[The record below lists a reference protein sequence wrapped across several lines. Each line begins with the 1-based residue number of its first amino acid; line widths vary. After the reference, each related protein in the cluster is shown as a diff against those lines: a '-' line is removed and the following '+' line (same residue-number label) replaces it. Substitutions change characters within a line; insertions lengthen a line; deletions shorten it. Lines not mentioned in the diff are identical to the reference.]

1 MNENFRNIITAALS
15 GNESAYEALYT
26 MTKDSAYFIALSMTH
41 NEQDALDILQESYI
55 RAFVHLDTVD
65 PPEYFDNWLNRI
77 VSNCSKNFIKLKK
90 PMLFSDIS
98 ENIHLEELNEE
109 TDSDLIPHENID
121 KQEASRL
128 IMEIINELPENK
140 RLVIL
145 MYYYQDMSTKEISET
160 LELPLTTVKYYLLE
174 GRKQIKAELEKLDK
188 EGTRLYA
195 IIPFALFPSF
205 IKQAAENINA
215 PVFSA
220 VSLKIMNNVNA
231 VKRIPQSIH
240 PLPQPNTTTST
251 IVNGGEN
258 MFLKTTAFKI
268 VAGVAAA
275 LVIGVGVTAV
285 ALTMHNNKKEP
296 SALETAAESQNVS
309 SKAAEESQNV
319 LSENP
324 ADSSAATEP
333 SVQESVTESQNVPQ
347 ETPTDSSLEVTEP
360 SVPKIAEESQ
370 NISSAVTE
378 QSEQP
383 EQSKQSQT
391 ENKTVSE
398 DFYGSAIKTDDG
410 LFYWKYSSNNFLTDA
425 AIVYKI
431 STVTQSLPNNVN
443 QMICRGTD
451 GKERVL
457 FEKEGSG
464 KFAFCNGKFFYN
476 SRENVLYSCDIDGK
490 NEKNLGYM
498 KLENVTDD
506 GAYLICSYIKDPN
519 KENEGTEIDDIYTVN
534 TLTEEKRT
542 VVQSGGYVGYHNDL
556 IYYYYKTSA
565 GPQPYQFSG
574 QIQIHSVNV
583 DGTDDRILYT
593 NDNNLYNDE
602 IGRSYVGQI
611 YFGDEY
617 IYFSYGATTAA
628 AQGAIT
634 VNSNGRIVRMKYDGS
649 SAEIVAGASEL
660 VGPNFDVYDDGIVTA
675 TKLPQLIDF
684 VPLDNVR
691 AEDTSI
697 YMINTKTGR
706 WDNVI
711 GPNDYSIIGGD
722 PNGDDNCYTISDVD
736 MVGDKLYY
744 LVIYAEKIHQGLM
757 GREMARRKACG
768 FFEKD
773 MTTGKVNVLYQF

>member
-1 MNENFRNIITAALS
+1 MNENFRDIITAALS

-55 RAFVHLDTVD
+55 RAFVHLNTVD

-128 IMEIINELPENK
+128 IMEIINGLPENK

-240 PLPQPNTTTST
+240 PLPQPNTTTSA
-251 IVNGGEN
+251 IVNGGKN

-285 ALTMHNNKKEP
+285 ALTMHNNKEEP

-324 ADSSAATEP
+324 ANSSAATEP
-333 SVQESVTESQNVPQ
+333 SVQESVTVSQNVPQ

-383 EQSKQSQT
+383 EQSKQLQT

-443 QMICRGTD
+443 QMICRGAD

-542 VVQSGGYVGYHNDL
+542 VVQSGGYVGYHNNL

-628 AQGAIT
+628 AQGAII

-660 VGPNFDVYDDGIVTA
+660 VGPNFNVNDDGTVTVINS
-675 TKLPQLIDF
+675 PQVLDF
-684 VPLDNVR
+684 IPLDNVR

-697 YMINTKTGR
+697 YIINTKTGR

-722 PNGDDNCYTISDVD
+722 PNGDDSCYTISDVD